1 MNRMMAIV
9 EREMRKFFRS
19 PALML
24 ASMIFPLVQLIIL
37 GNAFGGK
44 IRDARLAIVD
54 QDGGTQALRVR
65 ETFDSVRANIRTF
78 VAVNYDSEKQ
88 AVEDVRNGKL
98 EGAVII
104 PPQFSRRVY
113 EENHPRIAVVVDNSD
128 NFMSSA
134 IEGELTDLTNAL
146 NQPTVDPRILQ
157 KTALDI
163 VELYPYIE
171 YMKYLLPGSLV
182 LAMFVSVMI
191 GGGMLYIDDKAR
203 GVHEGYLVTPITKLE
218 LVLGL
223 NLAGAIKAVMTGVI
237 ITVIGSLIAGVRT
250 IFNPVT
256 VIGLLAMIVLTA
268 LAFNTMMFLLMV
280 RIEDPLVP
288 RAMFGILNT
297 LLFFPSGSVYPIQ
310 AFPRWL
316 RAIARVDPFTYAV
329 DGFKCLL
336 LKETTLSAV
345 WPDMLYLTIFAAVT
359 LGIAIPL
366 FKRTL

>member
-54 QDGGTQALRVR
+54 EDGGTQALRVR
-65 ETFDSVRANIRTF
+65 EAFDSVRANIRTF
-78 VAVNYDSEKQ
+78 VPVNYDSEQQ
-88 AVEDVRNGKL
+88 AVEDVRNGKI

-104 PPQFSRRVY
+104 PPQFSQHVY

-134 IEGELTDLTNAL
+134 IESELTDLTNAL
-146 NQPTVDPRILQ
+146 NQPIVEPRILQ
-157 KTALDI
+157 QTALDI

-237 ITVIGSLIAGVRT
+237 ITVIGSLIAGVST

-256 VIGLLAMIVLTA
+256 VIGLLIMIVLTA

-297 LLFFPSGSVYPIQ
+297 LLFFPSGSVYPVQ

-316 RAIARVDPFTYAV
+316 RAIAKVDPFTYAV

-336 LKETTLSAV
+336 LKETNLSAV
-345 WPDMLYLTIFAAVT
+345 WGDVLYLTIFAAVT

>member
-1 MNRMMAIV
+1 
-9 EREMRKFFRS
+9 
-19 PALML
+19 
-24 ASMIFPLVQLIIL
+24 
-37 GNAFGGK
+37 
-44 IRDARLAIVD
+44 
-54 QDGGTQALRVR
+54 
-65 ETFDSVRANIRTF
+65 
-78 VAVNYDSEKQ
+78 
-88 AVEDVRNGKL
+88 
-98 EGAVII
+98 
-104 PPQFSRRVY
+104 
-113 EENHPRIAVVVDNSD
+113 VVDNSD

-134 IEGELTDLTNAL
+134 LEGELTDLTNAL
-146 NQPTVDPRILQ
+146 NQPTIEPRILQ
-157 KTALDI
+157 QTALDI

-171 YMKYLLPGSLV
+171 YMKYLLPGSLA

-203 GVHEGYLVTPITKLE
+203 GVHEGYLVTPISKLE

-237 ITVIGSLIAGVRT
+237 IVVIGSLIAGIST
-250 IFNPVT
+250 IFNPLT
-256 VIGLLAMIVLTA
+256 ILGLLVMIVLTS

-297 LLFFPSGSVYPIQ
+297 LLFFPSGAVYPIQ

-316 RAIARVDPFTYAV
+316 RAIAYCDPFAYAV

-336 LKETTLSAV
+336 LKETSLSAV
-345 WPDMLYLTIFAAVT
+345 YGDMLFLSIFATVT
-359 LGIAIPL
+359 LAIAIPL

>member
-1 MNRMMAIV
+1 VNRMMAIV

-44 IRDARLAIVD
+44 IRDAKVAIVD
-54 QDGGTQALRVR
+54 QDGGPQALRVR
-65 ETFDSVRANIRTF
+65 EAFDSVRANIRTF
-78 VAVNYDSEKQ
+78 APIPYNDEKQ
-88 AVEDVRNGKL
+88 AVEDVHDGKL
-98 EGAVII
+98 QGAVII
-104 PPQFSRRVY
+104 PPQYSRRVY
-113 EENHPRIAVVVDNSD
+113 EENHPQIAVVVDNSD
-128 NFMSSA
+128 NFMSGA
-134 IEGELTDLTNAL
+134 VEQELTDLTNSL
-146 NQPTVDPRILQ
+146 NQPTVSPRILQ
-157 KTALDI
+157 QTALSI

-223 NLAGAIKAVMTGVI
+223 NLAGAIKACMTGAI
-237 ITVIGSLIAGVRT
+237 IVVIGSLMSGVKT
-250 IFNPVT
+250 IFHPLT
-256 VIGLLAMIVLTA
+256 ILGLLVMILLTSLA
-268 LAFNTMMFLLMV
+268 LNTMMFLLMV

-310 AFPRWL
+310 AFPPWL
-316 RAIARVDPFTYAV
+316 RVIARGDPFTYAV

-336 LKETTLSAV
+336 LKETSLAAV
-345 WPDMLYLTIFAAVT
+345 WGDMLFLGIFAAVT

>member
-44 IRDARLAIVD
+44 IHDARVAIVD
-54 QDGGTQALRVR
+54 QDGGPQALRVR
-65 ETFDSVRANIRTF
+65 EAFDSVRANIRTF
-78 VAVNYDSEKQ
+78 VPIPYDDDKQ
-88 AVEDVRNGKL
+88 ATEDVRNGKL

-113 EENHPRIAVVVDNSD
+113 EENHPRIALVVDNSD

-134 IEGELTDLTNAL
+134 VESELTDLTNSL
-146 NQPTVDPRILQ
+146 NQPAVSPRILQ
-157 KTALDI
+157 QTALDI

-237 ITVIGSLIAGVRT
+237 IVGIGSMMAGVST
-250 IFNPVT
+250 IFNPIT
-256 VIGLLAMIVLTA
+256 AFGLLIMIVLTS

-316 RAIARVDPFTYAV
+316 RAIAKCDPFTYAV

-336 LKETTLSAV
+336 LKETSLSAV
-345 WPDMLYLTIFAAVT
+345 WGDMLFLSIFAAVT
-359 LGIAIPL
+359 LAVAIPL

>member
-44 IRDARLAIVD
+44 IRDAKVAFVD
-54 QDGGTQALRVR
+54 EDGGTQALRVR
-65 ETFDSVRANIRTF
+65 EAFDSVRSNIRTF
-78 VAVNYDSEKQ
+78 LPIEYTSEKQ
-88 AVEDVRNGKL
+88 AMEDVRNGKL
-98 EGAVII
+98 QGAVII
-104 PPQFSRRVY
+104 PAQFSSKVY

-134 IEGELTDLTNAL
+134 IENELTDLTNAL
-146 NQPTVDPRILQ
+146 NQPTVSPRILQ
-157 KTALDI
+157 QTALDI

-223 NLAGAIKAVMTGVI
+223 NLAGAIKAVMTGIVI
-237 ITVIGSLIAGVRT
+237 SIIGSLLAGVST
-250 IFNPVT
+250 IFHPATLV
-256 VIGLLAMIVLTA
+256 GLIIMIVLTA

-297 LLFFPSGSVYPIQ
+297 LLFFPSGSVYPVQ
-310 AFPRWL
+310 AFPKWL

-336 LKETTLSAV
+336 LKETALSAV
-345 WPDMLYLTIFAAVT
+345 WGDMLYLTVFAAIT
-359 LGIAIPL
+359 LSIAIPL